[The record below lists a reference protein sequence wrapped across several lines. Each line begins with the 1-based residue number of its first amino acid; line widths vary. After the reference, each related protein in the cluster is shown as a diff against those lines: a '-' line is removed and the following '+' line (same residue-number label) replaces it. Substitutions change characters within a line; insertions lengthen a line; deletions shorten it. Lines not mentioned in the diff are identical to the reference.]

1 MTAKR
6 LANKMDMI
14 YNNKRSRLKGDYLKI
29 KNMQK
34 TKGFTL
40 IELLVVIA
48 IIGILSG
55 LIIVSMSGAQNA
67 AKDARIKASMDQMR
81 SVAAIYYNTTGGGT
95 SYGTAATGVQGNAAN
110 FSGVTDGLSLY
121 NDMGTQTSGA
131 RVLNIQAS
139 PAAYC
144 FSVVMNSG
152 TYCVDSAGKVGTTA
166 CGTAYAC
173 P

>member
-1 MTAKR
+1 
-6 LANKMDMI
+6 
-14 YNNKRSRLKGDYLKI
+14 
-29 KNMQK
+29 MQK

-67 AKDARIKASMDQMR
+67 AKDSRIKAAVDQLR
-81 SVAAIYYNTTGGGT
+81 TTAAIYLNTTGAGT
-95 SYGTAATGVQGNAAN
+95 SYGSAGAGVQGAAAN
-110 FSGVTDGLSLY
+110 FSGVGEGLSLY
-121 NDMGTQTSGA
+121 NDIGTQTSGA
-131 RVLNIQAS
+131 RVLNITATG
-139 PAAYC
+139 PAYC

-152 TYCVDSAGKVGTTA
+152 TYCMDSAGKVGSTA
-166 CGTAYAC
+166 CGALYAC